1 MMGLPASVRIWL
13 AAGVTDLRKGFDGL
27 SALVQTALGLN
38 PYSGQIFVFRGRRGD
53 RIKIL
58 WDTQDGLC
66 LFYKRL
72 RGGKFVWPKAESGT
86 VSLSAAQLS
95 MLLEGIDW
103 RQPKRTGLAPQDTS
117 SPTRRPTQ
125 NTHDPVRTSSAARI
139 IRLCSISTH
148 YRTTRR
154 RSSTS

>member
-1 MMGLPASVRIWL
+1 MMGLPAGVRIWL
-13 AAGVTDLRKGFDGL
+13 AAGVTDLRKGFEGL
-27 SALVQTALGLN
+27 SALVQTSLRLN

-58 WDTQDGLC
+58 WDTQEGLC
-66 LFYKRL
+66 LFYKQL

-103 RQPKRTGLAPQDTS
+103 RHPKRAALAPQDLD
-117 SPTRRPTQ
+117 RTQ
-125 NTHDPVRTSSAARI
+125 PS
-139 IRLCSISTH
+139 
-148 YRTTRR
+148 
-154 RSSTS
+154 RSV